1 VPAHIASCL
10 NCSWCYFR
18 MLQLKLRLV
27 LICSST
33 RANARFSP
41 QFILILLE
49 AHDVDSVLFEYC
61 KKFYRKFCLFRSQS
75 VNQNMRL
82 KLRRPVKFDFFYV
95 LLFQVIYWDLS
106 GLACVAQNCL
116 HDLFL
121 LYAQTPAS
129 CSMLLSSCNPSVFC

>member
-1 VPAHIASCL
+1 
-10 NCSWCYFR
+10 

-95 LLFQVIYWDLS
+95 LLFQVILGSFWS
-106 GLACVAQNCL
+106 GLRCTELPSRPVFIVCTNSRLLFYAFVFMQSQC
-116 HDLFL
+116 FL
-121 LYAQTPAS
+121 LKLNIADMCLVSHT
-129 CSMLLSSCNPSVFC
+129 L